1 MNNRKNKQLR
11 RAVRREVDDNSRRFL
26 LAILGNNFIGRI
38 RWALVIIFRLGYK
51 DLIIGWDDGIGIYL
65 YEKPLDY

>member
-1 MNNRKNKQLR
+1 M
-11 RAVRREVDDNSRRFL
+11 
-26 LAILGNNFIGRI
+26 
-38 RWALVIIFRLGYK
+38 GYK